1 MGLFMIGCHMVLK
14 KNPRNRNPAM
24 QNVFLRQKLRE
35 ERIKFR
41 RLLDARVE
49 QVNYDMWKKE
59 TDDAIAMINKAIR
72 ATN

>member
-1 MGLFMIGCHMVLK
+1 MIGCHMVLK
-14 KNPRNRNPAM
+14 KNPGNGNPAM

>member
-1 MGLFMIGCHMVLK
+1 
-14 KNPRNRNPAM
+14 M

>member
-1 MGLFMIGCHMVLK
+1 MVLK
-14 KNPRNRNPAM
+14 KNPRNGNPAM

-35 ERIKFR
+35 
-41 RLLDARVE
+41 E

-59 TDDAIAMINKAIR
+59 TDDAIALINKAIR

>member
-1 MGLFMIGCHMVLK
+1 
-14 KNPRNRNPAM
+14 M

-41 RLLDARVE
+41 RLLDVRVE